1 MGKIKVPQLK
11 GYGGAIAANNS
22 MANAFANI
30 SKSANDWMGQKERR
44 RSNKV
49 NEDHKV
55 NVLDETK
62 KQNSIINT
70 NKTNDFNFK
79 LEEYQNSQKELK
91 SKKTANANTFK
102 TLYPEKS
109 AEMALSFGD
118 VPSVGNAKNMNDAFG
133 NVNIKNF
140 DENRDFVY
148 GKNKDEKTFNY
159 NANQDNINNNFKR
172 QEIGIKKQNANKS
185 KEEGSSRKT
194 NEILNWLAINKGRTA
209 EGQEQIP
216 FQKFFDNI
224 QNTKKMGVG
233 LRDSNSVKIET
244 ERVSKIIGLNAYQ
257 MSNHDFS
264 QLDPQQKYEM
274 DNLVITREQG
284 LKSKVPDWMKKDLDN
299 LSAVVYSAGQVS
311 KSLSSNDTGLIDA
324 SLNKVNQYLGLG
336 DSAELAKRTLT
347 QSNYQLYSNFM
358 LKSLSGLAVTK
369 PEETRFIKAFGSL
382 NMSDSVVATKIKT
395 NMENL
400 SFRLNNMKKSYD
412 PIVFNYRYGHLQKS
426 INGAVKRMGLAI
438 DGYKNNSA
446 ETNQNYVQA
455 DGSNYKAKV
464 QEQKTL
470 VKKQR
475 NQETGQV
482 RSVYS
487 DGSVSYE

>member
-1 MGKIKVPQLK
+1 MGKIQVPQLK
-11 GYGGAIAANNS
+11 GYGGAITANNS

-30 SKSANDWMGQKERR
+30 SKSANDWMGQKERTR
-44 RSNKV
+44 TNKA
-49 NEDHKV
+49 NSLHQS

-62 KQNSIINT
+62 KQNSIVNT
-70 NKTNDFNFK
+70 NKTNNFKFK
-79 LEEYQNSQKELK
+79 LEEYENSQKELK

-118 VPSVGNAKNMNDAFG
+118 VPSVTNAKNMNDAFG
-133 NVNIKNF
+133 NVDIKNF
-140 DENRDFVY
+140 DKNRDFVY
-148 GKNKDEKTFNY
+148 GKNKDEKSFKY
-159 NANQDNINNNFKR
+159 NAKQDEISNNFKNK
-172 QEIGIKKQNANKS
+172 EIAIKQHNSTKPTAQT
-185 KEEGSSRKT
+185 SSRKT
-194 NEILNWLAINKGRTA
+194 NEILNWMALNESNKAQGK
-209 EGQEQIP
+209 EIVP

-244 ERVSKIIGLNAYQ
+244 ERVSKSIGLNAYQ

-311 KSLSSNDTGLIDA
+311 KSLSSKDTGLIDA

-336 DSAELAKRTLT
+336 DSSELAKRTLT

-369 PEETRFIKAFGSL
+369 PEETRFIKAFGAL
-382 NMSDSVVATKIKT
+382 NMSDSVVAMKIKT

-426 INGAVKRMGLAI
+426 INGAVKRMGLVI

-446 ETNQNYVQA
+446 ETNKNYVQA
-455 DGSNYKAKV
+455 DGSKYKAKV